1 MNFALILF
9 VLLVVTG
16 VLYAVDVAKFRKLR
30 AKDAKEPLWVE
41 WGASFFPSS

>member
-16 VLYAVDVAKFRKLR
+16 GFHSSALAARSLVAESMR
-30 AKDAKEPLWVE
+30 ART
-41 WGASFFPSS
+41 